1 VRPTDASSQPCW
13 RKRRYGTPIDSARLL
28 VEPLRECDLLTVM
41 ERDPFSAPPPSGSA
55 GGFFGR

>member
-1 VRPTDASSQPCW
+1 MHPVSPCW

-41 ERDPFSAPPPSGSA
+41 DRDPFSAPPPSGSA